1 MKITTEHPLYPF
13 SVALVEA
20 DAAFD
25 EAAKAAEAT
34 EWRSPEHMAA
44 CDVMSAALDR
54 YNAAEKA
61 YNDAVALYN
70 KTMRH
75 AVSMRREAA
84 KRN

>member
-1 MKITTEHPLYPF
+1 MKTTPGHPLYPF
-13 SVALVEA
+13 TVALVAA

-25 EAAKAAEAT
+25 EAAAAAEAT
-34 EWRSPEHMAA
+34 AYRSPEHMAA

-61 YNDAVALYN
+61 YNDAVGLYN

-75 AVSMRREAA
+75 SGALRREAA